1 MAPGTA
7 SPLGSSVVSSG
18 VTNKNCSGPTSFDD
32 TRIAAELQEEIDS
45 KFQPKKESSLILA
58 SLYNELGLD
67 GRSIRVSDCGTFL
80 EFYKSSEG
88 AKLQHANFCRDRLC
102 PMCNWRRSMKI
113 FAQNSQ
119 IMNVL
124 QHQGYQFIFLTLTV
138 RNCSGEDLPRTV
150 GAIFD
155 GWRFLYNKCSKFRK
169 ICAGSFRS
177 LEVTRNLDIG
187 TYHPHLHVILAVR
200 PDYFSGRNYI
210 STAEWSKIWRSCCDL
225 SYDPIVDVRKIKAD
239 VRGIAGAVAEVSKY
253 AAKDKDYLTGTFEEM
268 MSSVVAFLES
278 LSGRRLVGRTGCFK
292 QVAQQLKLD
301 DVENGDLVH
310 VEGEQLRSDLAYAVV
325 RYFWR
330 CGVYVTG

>member
-1 MAPGTA
+1 MI
-7 SPLGSSVVSSG
+7 LSS
-18 VTNKNCSGPTSFDD
+18 
-32 TRIAAELQEEIDS
+32 I
-45 KFQPKKESSLILA
+45 
-58 SLYNELGLD
+58 YNELGLD
-67 GRSIRVSDCGTFL
+67 GRSVRLADCGTFL
-80 EFYKSSEG
+80 VFHLTEDGKK
-88 AKLQHANFCRDRLC
+88 KLHRANFCRDRLC

-119 IMNVL
+119 IMDVL

-150 GAIFD
+150 DALFD
-155 GWRFLYNKCSKFRK
+155 GFYKLHKKFRSK
-169 ICAGSFRS
+169 RFRSISGSFRS
-177 LEVTRNLDIG
+177 LEVTRNLDTG

-200 PDYFSGRNYI
+200 PDYFHKGYI

-239 VRGIAGAVAEVSKY
+239 ARGIAGAVAEVSKY

-268 MSSVVAFLES
+268 KSSVVAFLES

-301 DVENGDLVH
+301 DAENGDLVH
-310 VEGEQLRSDLAYAVV
+310 VEGEPLRSDLAYAVV